1 MPGYNSRTFPFLL
14 LRNSKALNLV
24 NLATLS
30 MHRLMMRPNQ
40 TGSFEKMVVHVNN
53 DQVEVIFVTKMNAL
67 MEARIESSFIESLR
81 EIIARSIQ
89 SSSHH

>member
-1 MPGYNSRTFPFLL
+1 
-14 LRNSKALNLV
+14 
-24 NLATLS
+24 